1 MLHWWDFWYQAVV
14 VVVWLCSGQTQ
25 DSLPPASYQHTPSGG
40 RWSVCV
46 SVQRSER
53 GRWKGEGIV
62 DVKIRVVKSLT
73 PTASFS
79 NLSCESVI
87 HRCHYVII
95 VDFFVCLFFKV
106 DFVYLNLVDLWI
118 DVLIFVS
125 FLSLCFFFFSLYIL
139 HKRKGTKCYEYPI
152 SWNDLNKGNAI
163 FTCM

>member
-1 MLHWWDFWYQAVV
+1 MIPGGSCGSVIVFRANTRQFTSSIVPAHTQWRQMECVCQCSKVV
-14 VVVWLCSGQTQ
+14 
-25 DSLPPASYQHTPSGG
+25 
-40 RWSVCV
+40 
-46 SVQRSER
+46 
-53 GRWKGEGIV
+53 KGEMKGEEGII

-125 FLSLCFFFFSLYIL
+125 FLSLCFFSLYIL
-139 HKRKGTKCYEYPI
+139 HKRKGTKCYKYPI